1 MPYPFTRVFA
11 LALCAASW
19 IGSSP
24 TRAADA
30 SKSYPTRPIRLIVPQ
45 SPGAANDTI
54 SRIVAAKMGEALG
67 QQFVI
72 DNRAGAGGVIAAEI
86 AARAAPDGYTLFATG
101 TSPQVI
107 APQIIK
113 NLKYHPTQDFAPIS
127 LFAVTHNVLV
137 VNPKLPVTSVRELVA
152 YGRANPGK
160 LNVANAGPGTQS
172 HLAGVALFMAL
183 GIDVIQ
189 VPYKGGGP
197 AVAAVIAGESQVAM
211 PPAPAV
217 MSHVRSGRLR
227 ALGSSGAKRSPGTP
241 ELATLIESGVPGF
254 VFTGWFGLLAPKG
267 TPKPIISRLHE
278 TLVKAVND
286 LATSKQMGNAGGD
299 PETNSPAEFS
309 RFMDE
314 EWKRFG
320 AAIKAANLKSE

>member
-1 MPYPFTRVFA
+1 MRYPIARVFA
-11 LALCAASW
+11 LALCPACW
-19 IGSSP
+19 IGSFP
-24 TRAADA
+24 THAAEA
-30 SKSYPTRPIRLIVPQ
+30 PKSYPTRPIRLVVPQ

-67 QQFVI
+67 QQLVI
-72 DNRAGAGGVIAAEI
+72 DNRAGAGGIIAAEMV
-86 AARAAPDGYTLFATG
+86 AHAAPDGYTLFATG

-127 LFAVTHNVLV
+127 LFAVTHSVLV
-137 VNPKLPVTSVRELVA
+137 VNPKLPVKSVKELVA
-152 YGRANPGK
+152 YGRANAGK
-160 LNVANAGPGTQS
+160 LNVASAGSGTQS
-172 HLAGVALFMAL
+172 HLAGVALAMAL
-183 GIDVIQ
+183 GIDVIH

-211 PPAPAV
+211 TPAPAV

-227 ALGSSGAKRSPGTP
+227 ALGSGGATRSPGTP

-254 VFTGWFGLLAPKG
+254 VSTGWFGLLAPKS
-267 TPKPIISRLHE
+267 TPRPIISKLHE
-278 TLVKAVND
+278 TLVRAVND
-286 LATSKQMGNAGGD
+286 PATGKQMENAGGD
-299 PETNSPAEFS
+299 PVTNSPAEFS
-309 RFMDE
+309 ALLDE

-320 AAIKAANLKSE
+320 AAIKAANLKAE